1 MRRDRQGFHTATWHA
16 TDGAGRAVAAG
27 VYIYRMT
34 VGEER
39 QTGRMVLIDGQA
51 GIPAAGAAG
60 PMPMQASALERVE
73 ADAGVYG
80 LTVSGAGL
88 VAYVN
93 PAFRV
98 GADEVDIVVEEH
110 SGRARMKLLA
120 GGILGDVNNDGQ
132 VDASDALYI
141 VAVQQESVC
150 YSPQQ
155 R

>member
-1 MRRDRQGFHTATWHA
+1 MFNLLGQRIATLVDEERRPAGIHTATWHA
-16 TDGAGRAVAAG
+16 TDGSGRAVAAG

-80 LTVSGAGL
+80 LTC
-88 VAYVN
+88 
-93 PAFRV
+93 F
-98 GADEVDIVVEEH
+98 
-110 SGRARMKLLA
+110 GRRAWSRM
-120 GGILGDVNNDGQ
+120 
-132 VDASDALYI
+132 
-141 VAVQQESVC
+141 
-150 YSPQQ
+150 
-155 R
+155 